1 MSSNPSRREFLSAGL
16 AAGVALPVLG
26 AARAAALPVAQ
37 APAAA
42 PAVPAQPVKLDD
54 KVLGRTGL
62 RVTTVG
68 FGCMITSDPSVVQRA
83 ADLGINYFDT
93 ARSYQHGNNER
104 MVGAALGAHRKNI
117 ILSSK
122 THAPDKAG
130 MMAELDQSLHELN
143 TDHLDIWYLHAR
155 DTSTQIHDDMIEAQQ
170 LARQQGKIRFA
181 GVSTHLGQ
189 QQLIPWMIQ
198 KGAFD
203 VVLVAYNFTM
213 DQGMRDALAAAAQSG
228 MGVVAMKIMAG
239 GSHNVRP
246 TNPNYQKLTQ
256 PGAMLAALKWVVNQ
270 PHVHT
275 TVPSMTDM
283 DQLDEN
289 MRAMGAPLSPDDHK
303 TLAAHLESIRP
314 LYCRLCGECKDA
326 CQKGLPVADV
336 LRCLT
341 YAEGYGQF
349 ALGRE
354 RFLELD
360 ARHRAVRCADC
371 AECTVACPHGV
382 HVRERVSR
390 AQEILA

>member
-1 MSSNPSRREFLSAGL
+1 MSSTTSRREFLSAGL

-26 AARAAALPVAQ
+26 AGARAAALPIAQ

-42 PAVPAQPVKLDD
+42 PAAPVQPAKLDY

-93 ARSYQHGNNER
+93 ARGYQHGNNER
-104 MVGAALGAHRKNI
+104 MVGAALGAHRKSI

-130 MMAELDQSLHELN
+130 MMSELDQSLHELN

-203 VVLVAYNFTM
+203 VVLHSL
-213 DQGMRDALAAAAQSG
+213 D
-228 MGVVAMKIMAG
+228 G
-239 GSHNVRP
+239 GRR
-246 TNPNYQKLTQ
+246 
-256 PGAMLAALKWVVNQ
+256 GAEPELLIRIEAEIFGDL
-270 PHVHT
+270 
-275 TVPSMTDM
+275 
-283 DQLDEN
+283 EN
-289 MRAMGAPLSPDDHK
+289 S
-303 TLAAHLESIRP
+303 
-314 LYCRLCGECKDA
+314 
-326 CQKGLPVADV
+326 
-336 LRCLT
+336 
-341 YAEGYGQF
+341 GQF
-349 ALGRE
+349 GGQAFGVPAI
-354 RFLELD
+354 D
-360 ARHRAVRCADC
+360 GQVP
-371 AECTVACPHGV
+371 PHGPLP
-382 HVRERVSR
+382 
-390 AQEILA
+390 AG

>member
-1 MSSNPSRREFLSAGL
+1 
-16 AAGVALPVLG
+16 
-26 AARAAALPVAQ
+26 
-37 APAAA
+37 
-42 PAVPAQPVKLDD
+42 
-54 KVLGRTGL
+54 
-62 RVTTVG
+62 
-68 FGCMITSDPSVVQRA
+68 
-83 ADLGINYFDT
+83 
-93 ARSYQHGNNER
+93 
-104 MVGAALGAHRKNI
+104 
-117 ILSSK
+117 
-122 THAPDKAG
+122 
-130 MMAELDQSLHELN
+130 
-143 TDHLDIWYLHAR
+143 
-155 DTSTQIHDDMIEAQQ
+155 
-170 LARQQGKIRFA
+170 
-181 GVSTHLGQ
+181 
-189 QQLIPWMIQ
+189 
-198 KGAFD
+198 
-203 VVLVAYNFTM
+203 
-213 DQGMRDALAAAAQSG
+213 MRDALAAAAQSG